1 VEEDPLSFCEPRK
14 APVARGKDWGEAD
27 LEDKKLGIAITRIHR
42 LRLAGLTVGMV
53 GADFLRRRIAPL
65 QDRKR
70 PAWEFKNAADIM
82 RLRPGLNF
90 NFTVLELEAM
100 LQELFKLDPEHPEL
114 FRLPREIVPL
124 CNNSSLSR
132 IITMMPLLNA
142 HGLDPTWGEP
152 SEERVRDFFDNL
164 VERPVRKDE
173 QEGLTRATTEAEL
186 AYIANRI
193 EEARAA
199 AEAGEHG
206 YTVEEAET
214 TRAASP
220 DAQAHLAAQSEPAAP
235 GEVAEASEPAGE
247 ASDPGSGIS
256 PSEEEPGSPPSAESP
271 APR

>member
-1 VEEDPLSFCEPRK
+1 
-14 APVARGKDWGEAD
+14 
-27 LEDKKLGIAITRIHR
+27 
-42 LRLAGLTVGMV
+42 MV

-90 NFTVLELEAM
+90 NFTILELEAM
-100 LQELFKLDPEHPEL
+100 LQELFKWDPEHPEW
-114 FRLPREIVPL
+114 FRLPQRIVPL

-142 HGLDPTWGEP
+142 HGLDPTWVEP

-173 QEGLTRATTEAEL
+173 QEGLIRATTEAEL

-199 AEAGEHG
+199 A
-206 YTVEEAET
+206 
-214 TRAASP
+214 
-220 DAQAHLAAQSEPAAP
+220 
-235 GEVAEASEPAGE
+235 
-247 ASDPGSGIS
+247 
-256 PSEEEPGSPPSAESP
+256 
-271 APR
+271 